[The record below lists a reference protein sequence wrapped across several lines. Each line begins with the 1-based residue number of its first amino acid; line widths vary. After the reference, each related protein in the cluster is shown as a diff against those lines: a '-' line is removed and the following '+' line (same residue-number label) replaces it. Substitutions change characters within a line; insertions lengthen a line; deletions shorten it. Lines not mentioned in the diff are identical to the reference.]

1 MMTLLNIFL
10 LQVFLLE
17 DQLGV
22 SLTKG
27 DLLFSKFRMHCEN
40 HAACG
45 LYLSFARSSSKKD
58 AMHA

>member
-1 MMTLLNIFL
+1 MI
-10 LQVFLLE
+10 QVLLLE
-17 DQLGV
+17 DQLGA

-27 DLLFSKFRMHCEN
+27 HLLFSKFRMHCEN

-45 LYLSFARSSSKKD
+45 LKLSFARSLSKKD

>member
-1 MMTLLNIFL
+1 MI
-10 LQVFLLE
+10 QVFLLE

-27 DLLFSKFRMHCEN
+27 HLLFSKFRMHCEN
-40 HAACG
+40 HAACR